1 MRKKLSQRL
10 VSAGPVDNDTYK
22 QLNKVANANGHATVE
37 TLVGDMLAVIATDE
51 DCHMWV
57 PVALTKDDH
66 KYAVEL
72 WDEDFRVM
80 LDQLIGDAL
89 DRERRR

>member
-1 MRKKLSQRL
+1 MRKLTQRL

-22 QLNKVANANGHATVE
+22 QLNKIANANGHATVE
-37 TLVGDMLAVIATDE
+37 TLVSDMLAVIASDE
-51 DCHMWV
+51 DCHIWV
-57 PVALTKDDH
+57 PVALTKEDY

-89 DRERRR
+89 DRVRRN

>member
-1 MRKKLSQRL
+1 MRKLTQRL
-10 VSAGPVDNDTYK
+10 VSAGPVDNETYK
-22 QLNKVANANGHATVE
+22 KLNNVANANGHATVE
-37 TLVGDMLAVIATDE
+37 TLVGDMLAVIASDE
-51 DCHMWV
+51 DCHIWV
-57 PVALTKDDH
+57 PVALTKEDY

>member
-1 MRKKLSQRL
+1 MKRLTQRL

-37 TLVGDMLAVIATDE
+37 TLVSDMLEVIATDE
-51 DCHMWV
+51 DCHRWV
-57 PVALTKDDH
+57 PVALTKEDYD
-66 KYAVEL
+66 YAVEL
-72 WDEDFRVM
+72 WEEDFRVM

-89 DRERRR
+89 DRVRRN